1 MSDTAALAAL
11 LPELHIPRCP
21 DAMRY
26 QALRKAIAR
35 FGQDTGLGE
44 RGPYGA
50 ILEQVVPNV
59 SVTVKAGASYMTIG
73 QFQDWMSNADGLFS
87 PFVAHI
93 SPDLGLPVSVEQ
105 VTGDV
110 PNALPVPP
118 AVWSYDTDEA
128 SATFGSLL
136 FLYSYAGPLSVIVYT
151 NAESE
156 APYDL
161 AEPLSDALFDVK
173 ATFAPTNTEAYW
185 LEYLIPRWGD
195 AIVAGAEVHLKRM
208 IGSERDPV
216 PWSDLTG
223 AMVSEQRYLDG
234 VAEAKTFVFMQI
246 HGPRATATS
255 EALYDRE

>member
-44 RGPYGA
+44 RGPYGD

-59 SVTVKAGASYMTIG
+59 FVTVKAGASYMTIG
-73 QFQDWMSNADGLFS
+73 QFQDWTTGGTGA
-87 PFVAHI
+87 FVAHFF
-93 SPDLGLPVSVEQ
+93 SDFGLPVSVEQ
-105 VTGDV
+105 VTGNV
-110 PNALPVPP
+110 PGASPVDP
-118 AVWSYDTDEA
+118 ADWSYDTDEA
-128 SATFGSLL
+128 SPTFGSLL
-136 FLYSYAGPLSVIVYT
+136 FPRDFSASLTTIVYT
-151 NAESE
+151 NAESD
-156 APYDL
+156 PPDTD
-161 AEPLSDALFDVK
+161 EPLSDALFDVK
-173 ATFAPTNTEAYW
+173 ATFAPTNVEAYW
-185 LEYLIPRWGD
+185 LEYLIPRWTD

-208 IGSERDPV
+208 IGSEKDPV

-223 AMVSEQRYLDG
+223 AAISEQRYLDG
-234 VAEAKTFVFMQI
+234 VADAKTHVFMQI

-255 EALYDRE
+255 EARYDRE